1 MNTHRSLI
9 IALSVASVIIIGSV
23 IVNVFWFVPQLHVL
37 RTNIDNNRASIALA
51 KEQRSN
57 LDQLSRDLDS
67 IKQKQTSLESQEWQ
81 FLNED
86 QFFQFFE
93 TLGKTT
99 DLTVDAPNI
108 SEATP
113 DGTVLTRT
121 VSIKLLCPLATCLDA
136 VTKIQKSV
144 PLIAILRL
152 TIGAGKTTGMVSM
165 DIEATTL
172 WQ

>member
-1 MNTHRSLI
+1 MNTRRSLI
-9 IALSVASVIIIGSV
+9 IALSVACVIIIGSV
-23 IVNVFWFVPQLHVL
+23 VANIFWIVPQLHVL

-57 LDQLSRDLDS
+57 FDQLSRDLDS
-67 IKQKQTSLESQEWQ
+67 IKQKQTGLESQVWQ
-81 FLNED
+81 FINED
-86 QFFQFFE
+86 KFFQFFE
-93 TLGKTT
+93 TLGKTK

-121 VSIKLLCPLATCLDA
+121 VSIKLQCPLATCLDA
-136 VTKIQKSV
+136 VTTIQKSV

-152 TIGAGKTTGMVSM
+152 TVGAGQTTGTVSM